1 MESSHWEYWNIVLCR
16 KVQLLTGLHCQFR
29 GVDQGMKQTKLY
41 LWYPLF
47 LVQWDRCEQ
56 WSLPRPNRKA
66 QLVPIGLSIEKP
78 LQSNISN
85 VLSIKNLFMMSASDT
100 FLGDAEW
107 FLENKSCPRNKGYH
121 RYSFVCFI
129 PWSTP
134 RNWQWRPVKSWT
146 LRQRTIFQSSQCEL
160 SIYM

>member
-1 MESSHWEYWNIVLCR
+1 MESSHWEDWNIVLCR

-107 FLENKSCPRNKGYH
+107 FLENNSCPFLRQGMCILN
-121 RYSFVCFI
+121 
-129 PWSTP
+129 
-134 RNWQWRPVKSWT
+134 WT
-146 LRQRTIFQSSQCEL
+146 LCRAPIRLQATYKSVNHHDQTFAHDKFVW
-160 SIYM
+160 